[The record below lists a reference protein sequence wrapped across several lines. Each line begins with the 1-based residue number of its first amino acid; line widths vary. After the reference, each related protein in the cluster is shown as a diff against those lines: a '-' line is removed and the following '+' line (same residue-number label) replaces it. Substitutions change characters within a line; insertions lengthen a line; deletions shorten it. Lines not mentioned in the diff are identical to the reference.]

1 MLKRFALGVACV
13 MAAAFAVAQP
23 DSASDKYVHIKT
35 IRLWDGAA
43 PGTLGSAVED
53 VPTLTMF
60 EPWDAPPNHPAVIVV
75 PGGSYKMLASIHEG
89 REVADWFTSR
99 GYTAFVLKYRL
110 GPRYLYPVP
119 LQDAQRAV
127 RMVRSRAQEFGIDPD
142 RIGMLGFSAGGHLT
156 AMTATTADDGDPGA
170 KDPVDRLSSRL
181 KFMVLVY
188 PWLNAM
194 ELQQGHWISYCSV
207 LEIGPDKCGNYT
219 QYSPLKGVSAKTPP
233 TFIFHTANDE
243 TVPVR
248 ASTSFFQA
256 LQNAGVP
263 AELHVYASGPHGVG
277 FAAKSPVLGT
287 WPLLLE
293 QWLRSQKLM

>member
-1 MLKRFALGVACV
+1 MLKACAVAIVCI
-13 MAAAFAVAQP
+13 MAAVVAFAQQ
-23 DSASDKYVHIKT
+23 DSVSDKYLHIQT
-35 IRLWDGAA
+35 IRLWD
-43 PGTLGSAVED
+43 SAVPGAVGNTDED
-53 VPTLTMF
+53 VPTLSVF
-60 EPWDAPPNHPAVIVV
+60 EPWDAPPNHPAVIVL

-99 GYTAFVLKYRL
+99 GFTAFVLKYRL

-127 RMVRSRAQEFGIDPD
+127 RIVRSRAQQLGIDPN

-170 KDPVDRLSSRL
+170 RDAIYRVSSRL
-181 KFMVLVY
+181 QFMVLVY

-194 ELQQGHWISYCSV
+194 DPQQGHWISYCSV
-207 LEIGPDKCGNYT
+207 LEIRADKCANYT
-219 QYSPLKGVSAKTPP
+219 QYSPLRGVSAKTPP
-233 TFIFHTANDE
+233 TFIFHTADDD

-248 ASTSFFQA
+248 ASTTFFQA
-256 LQNAGVP
+256 LQNAGVTS
-263 AELHVYASGPHGVG
+263 ELHVYTSGPHGVG
-277 FAAKSPVLGT
+277 LAAKSPGLGT
-287 WPLLLE
+287 WPALLE